1 MVKSEPMF
9 RQPATSRKAGAFRIL
24 SFLIDLEMLFACFF
38 RFEIQQISLT
48 ADFSRLANT
57 PLKVLF

>member
-1 MVKSEPMF
+1 MF

-38 RFEIQQISLT
+38 RFEIQQISLK